1 MAPRVEI
8 EPAARRQLRKLPLQA
23 QAQIM
28 PVIDAL
34 ALDPRPSGVVK
45 MEGPEGHYRVRSG
58 DLRIIYAIEEAA
70 LIVLVVRIANRRE
83 AHRRR

>member
-1 MAPRVEI
+1 MVYRVEI

-23 QAQIM
+23 QAQIT

-45 MEGPEGHYRVRSG
+45 MEGPEGYYRVRRG
-58 DLRIIYAIEEAA
+58 HFRIVYSIEHD
-70 LIVLVVRIANRRE
+70 VLDNGA
-83 AHRRR
+83 